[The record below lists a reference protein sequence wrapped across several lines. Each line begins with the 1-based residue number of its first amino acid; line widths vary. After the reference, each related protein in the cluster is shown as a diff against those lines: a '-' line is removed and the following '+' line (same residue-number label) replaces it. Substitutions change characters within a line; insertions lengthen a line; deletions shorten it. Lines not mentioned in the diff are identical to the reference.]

1 MAETTATTEATEV
14 APTVELRPISKEAR
28 EHLEN
33 EFYDYLGQEI
43 YSCGRVY
50 EAWGVGT
57 MGLDDFSLAR
67 EDQDVLDSLVEIALK
82 SLGFDPQS
90 GRE

>member
-1 MAETTATTEATEV
+1 MAETTATAEETGA
-14 APTVELRPISKEAR
+14 APTGELLPISREAR
-28 EHLEN
+28 ERLEN
-33 EFYDYLGQEI
+33 EFYEYLGDEI
-43 YSCGRVY
+43 YACGRVH
-50 EAWGVGT
+50 EAWAVGT

-90 GRE
+90 GKE

>member
-1 MAETTATTEATEV
+1 MAEIIATTEVT
-14 APTVELRPISKEAR
+14 ELRPITKEAR
-28 EHLEN
+28 ELLEKN
-33 EFYDYLGQEI
+33 FYDYLGEEI
-43 YSCGRVY
+43 YACGRVH

-67 EDQDVLDSLVEIALK
+67 EDDDVLDSLVEIALK
-82 SLGFDPQS
+82 TLGFDPQS

>member
-1 MAETTATTEATEV
+1 MAEATVPTEV
-14 APTVELRPISKEAR
+14 TELRPITKEAR
-28 EHLEN
+28 ERLEN
-33 EFYDYLGQEI
+33 EFYDYLGEEI
-43 YSCGRVY
+43 YACGRVH

-67 EDQDVLDSLVEIALK
+67 EDQDILDSLVEIALK

-90 GRE
+90 GQE